1 LLPDANIYLPVDFNN
16 PSKGIIYYGHRW
28 TTHTSQGTCKISIY
42 YTMYLF
48 ILYIYYTY
56 MAKAGGSLEFD
67 LIWFSL
73 IMFVIVNVY
82 FSVFLWSKVK
92 VFQFICQ
99 AWIGMEDRLRIEFVA
114 GMFKKHLAEIT
125 ILLTDFRISVEFIWN
140 VVFHRWLKHSLS
152 E

>member
-1 LLPDANIYLPVDFNN
+1 MCIF
-16 PSKGIIYYGHRW
+16 
-28 TTHTSQGTCKISIY
+28 Q
-42 YTMYLF
+42 F
-48 ILYIYYTY
+48 
-56 MAKAGGSLEFD
+56 
-67 LIWFSL
+67 
-73 IMFVIVNVY
+73 
-82 FSVFLWSKVK
+82 FLWSKVK